1 MIFLYFA
8 IFVSSCILLIFSG
21 TWVVSSLTRIARF
34 LRWKEFIVAFILM
47 AFATS
52 IPELFVG
59 ITSAISKI
67 PQLSFGDIMGANII
81 DLSLAIGLV
90 VLFLGSIE
98 LERSTTRRNSIII
111 AIIAFLPLLLVLDG
125 DLSRIDGIVL
135 LLAFALY
142 MTWLFERKEMFSKV
156 YNGHKTLAHDL
167 VSIKI
172 FLKSLAVFFGSI
184 LLLLA
189 GAEGIIFSASY
200 FAGLIGLPLGV
211 IGIFL
216 VGIGTTLPEMYF
228 SIKAGKSGHEGMIL
242 GNLMGSVVINSTLVL
257 GIVALIH
264 PITIV
269 DFSPYSIARGFLL
282 ITVIFFLFIS
292 KTHER
297 ISRKEAIILIGIYL
311 LFLITEFLFR

>member
-1 MIFLYFA
+1 MIFVYFA
-8 IFVSSCILLIFSG
+8 IFVISCILLIFSG
-21 TWVVSSLTRIARF
+21 TWIVSSLTKIARF

-67 PQLSFGDIMGANII
+67 PQLSFGDVMGANII

-111 AIIAFLPLLLVLDG
+111 AIIAFLPLLLILDG

-142 MTWLFERKEMFSKV
+142 MTWLFERKEMFTKV
-156 YNGHKTLAHDL
+156 YNGHKTPLHDL
-167 VSIKI
+167 ISIKI
-172 FLKSLAVFFGSI
+172 FLRSLCVFFGSI

-200 FAGLIGLPLGV
+200 FAKLIGAPLGI

-216 VGIGTTLPEMYF
+216 VGMGTTLPEIYF
-228 SIKAGKSGHEGMIL
+228 SIRAGKSGHEGMIL
-242 GNLMGSVVINSTLVL
+242 GNLMGSVVVNSTLVL
-257 GIVALIH
+257 GLVALIH

-269 DFSPYSIARGFLL
+269 DFSPYSIARVFLL

-292 KTHER
+292 RTHER
-297 ISRKEAIILIGIYL
+297 ISRKEAIILIIIYL
-311 LFLITEFLFR
+311 LFLITEFLFK